1 LIFGAAAVR
10 ALVEGHDGV
19 MVAVDPPRID
29 YVPLRV
35 ATAKLKLV
43 AADDYGVMTAR
54 TLDIS
59 FGD

>member
-1 LIFGAAAVR
+1 MR

-19 MVAVDPPRID
+19 MVAVKPPQLD

-43 AADDYGVMTAR
+43 AADDHGLMTAR
-54 TLDIS
+54 TLDVS